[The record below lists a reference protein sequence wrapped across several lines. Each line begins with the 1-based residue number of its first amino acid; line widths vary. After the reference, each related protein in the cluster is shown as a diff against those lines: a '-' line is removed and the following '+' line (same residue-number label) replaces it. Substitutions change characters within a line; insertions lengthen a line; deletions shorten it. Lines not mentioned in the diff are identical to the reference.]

1 MKAITIRI
9 ASEQDKPWIED
20 VLKDHWGS
28 TEVVSRGRVHHAG
41 QLPAFVAERDGER
54 LGTLIYHLDGEA
66 CEIVTLNSLSEGR
79 GVGTALLQA
88 VRDAARET
96 GCKRLWLI
104 TTNDNVD
111 ALRFYQKR
119 GFCLVALHRDA
130 ILESRALKP
139 NIPETGRDSI
149 PIRDEIELEMRL

>member
-1 MKAITIRI
+1 VKAITVRN
-9 ASEQDKPWIED
+9 SNEKDKPWIKD

-54 LGTLIYHLDGEA
+54 LGFLTYDLDEEA
-66 CEIVTLNSLSEGR
+66 CEIVTLNSLSEGS
-79 GVGTALLQA
+79 GVGTTLLQA
-88 VRDAARET
+88 VCNAARKA

-104 TTNDNVD
+104 TTNDNMD

-119 GFCLVALHRDA
+119 GFYLVALHRDA
-130 ILESRALKP
+130 VLESRAVKP
-139 NIPETGRDSI
+139 IIPATGRDGI